1 MVTNLREGVKS
12 KCERYWPSS
21 SRQKSFGPFDVT
33 LLGEKITPDFV
44 IRKLTVQVSMSNS
57 HYSIVV

>member
-12 KCERYWPSS
+12 KCEQYWPSS

-44 IRKLTVQVSMSNS
+44 IRTLTVQV
-57 HYSIVV
+57 II